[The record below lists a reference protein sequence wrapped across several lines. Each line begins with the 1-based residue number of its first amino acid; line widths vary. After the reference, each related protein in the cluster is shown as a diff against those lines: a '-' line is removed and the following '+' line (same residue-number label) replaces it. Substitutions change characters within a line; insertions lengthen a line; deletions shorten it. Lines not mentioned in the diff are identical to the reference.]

1 MQKSGKI
8 LDFHAD
14 AAKAFGSVSSA
25 EVPRYALYGDD
36 AADLDEM
43 INLEPLDKRCR
54 ERGWMVSP
62 HTHPRFTQTIIVTEG
77 HGDLTLEGDIVPF
90 VAPCALIVP
99 PFRIHG
105 LRYAENSKGWVLTIQ
120 TPYLNDLLFRAPEFS
135 ALLGEPRHVTL
146 GQETLVGIA
155 AELKSLNAEL
165 GGRAVGRA
173 IAAEVR
179 ILGLFLN
186 LLRALSPGRSGRI
199 NSSAPEGS
207 IDQLRKY
214 IEAHYRE
221 QPSISDMDRELGTT
235 AARLRNLCKSET
247 GLSPLEMLHDRI
259 IFEAKRM
266 LVYTTKS
273 ISEIGYSLGFSDPA
287 YFNRFFTR
295 FARRSPK
302 QFRSLRQ
309 FDGMPVPQSS
319 KDA

>member
-1 MQKSGKI
+1 MQKSHKV
-8 LDFHAD
+8 LDFHDD

-36 AADLDEM
+36 GADLDEM
-43 INLEPLDKRCR
+43 INLEPLDIRCR
-54 ERGWMVSP
+54 ERGWVVSP

-77 HGDLTLEGDIVPF
+77 SGDLTLEGDIVPF

-105 LRYAENSKGWVLTIQ
+105 LRYEENSKGWVLTIQ

-135 ALLGEPRHVTL
+135 TLLGEPRHMTL
-146 GQETLVGIA
+146 QQETLAGIA
-155 AELKSLNAEL
+155 AELKSLDAEL
-165 GGRAVGRA
+165 SGRAVGRA
-173 IAAEVR
+173 IGAEVR

-186 LLRALSPGRSGRI
+186 LLRALSPGRSRGAG
-199 NSSAPEGS
+199 SSAPEGP

-221 QPSISDMDRELGTT
+221 QPSISDMARELGTT
-235 AARLRNLCKSET
+235 TARLRGLCKSET

-266 LVYTTKS
+266 LVYTSKS

-295 FARRSPK
+295 FARKSPK

-309 FDGMPVPQSS
+309 FDGMPVQHSG